1 MSNDYDGDGSEDYFN
16 DHDDDGNCTMDYVR
30 DVKKK
35 LPNPNLSS
43 SNSSGGGVKGVTQ
56 TKNDNNGRGSGA
68 VGVVNDRVIIK
79 KLIELDYDVDAV
91 VSFFKKKQQ
100 QSQKQPTTTASKSSL
115 STINSNTSASGV
127 KQPQISKVKQSVV
140 KQSSLV
146 SNTDHDGDTSSS
158 IIHPVTTVFSG
169 TAAVVAAAHEIDQDP
184 SYASLK
190 QSRTHPALSDD
201 EDVVDALKMM
211 SIAPGNISGGQKHH
225 QLDEAAE
232 KVPHLTMVVTG
243 HVDAGKSTLVG
254 HLLFKCGL
262 VSQKTMH
269 KYEKESRAI
278 GSYPPPQRDDDDN
291 DSDDDDSDDD
301 DDNDDDSDDDDEH
314 RSVISAGKGSFSF
327 AWVTDE
333 ASAEREHGIT
343 IDLAE
348 RYVCVDDC
356 PRPLS

>member
-43 SNSSGGGVKGVTQ
+43 STSSGGGVKGVAQ

-68 VGVVNDRVIIK
+68 IGVVNDRVIIK

-100 QSQKQPTTTASKSSL
+100 QSQKQPTTTASMSSL

-127 KQPQISKVKQSVV
+127 KQPQLSKVKQSVM

-146 SNTDHDGDTSSS
+146 SNTDHDGDISNS

-169 TAAVVAAAHEIDQDP
+169 TAAAVVAATHESDQDP

-232 KVPHLTMVVTG
+232 KVLHLTMVVTG

-278 GSYPPPQRDDDDN
+278 GSYLHLN
-291 DSDDDDSDDD
+291 AMMVVMMMMMMMMIIMMVMMMMMNTDSSLPW
-301 DDNDDDSDDDDEH
+301 NLLSRQVKG
-314 RSVISAGKGSFSF
+314 RSASRGSLTRPRRRGS
-327 AWVTDE
+327 T
-333 ASAEREHGIT
+333 ASPSTSLRGA
-343 IDLAE
+343 
-348 RYVCVDDC
+348 CV
-356 PRPLS
+356 

>member
-1 MSNDYDGDGSEDYFN
+1 
-16 DHDDDGNCTMDYVR
+16 MDYVR

-43 SNSSGGGVKGVTQ
+43 STSSGGSVKGVAQ

-68 VGVVNDRVIIK
+68 IGVVNDRVIIK

-100 QSQKQPTTTASKSSL
+100 QSQKQPTTTASMSSS

-127 KQPQISKVKQSVV
+127 KQPQPSKAKQSGV

-146 SNTDHDGDTSSS
+146 SNTDHDGDTCSS

-169 TAAVVAAAHEIDQDP
+169 TAAVVVAATHESDQDP
-184 SYASLK
+184 SCASLK

-211 SIAPGNISGGQKHH
+211 SIAPGNISGGQQHH
-225 QLDEAAE
+225 QLDGAAE

-278 GSYPPPQRDDDDN
+278 GR
-291 DSDDDDSDDD
+291 
-301 DDNDDDSDDDDEH
+301 
-314 RSVISAGKGSFSF
+314 
-327 AWVTDE
+327 
-333 ASAEREHGIT
+333 
-343 IDLAE
+343 
-348 RYVCVDDC
+348 
-356 PRPLS
+356 

>member
-43 SNSSGGGVKGVTQ
+43 NNSSGGGVKGVAQ

-68 VGVVNDRVIIK
+68 IGVVNDRVIIK

-91 VSFFKKKQQ
+91 VSFFKKKEQ
-100 QSQKQPTTTASKSSL
+100 QSQKQPITTASKSSL

-127 KQPQISKVKQSVV
+127 KQPQPSKVKQSVM

-146 SNTDHDGDTSSS
+146 SNTDHDGDTSNS

-169 TAAVVAAAHEIDQDP
+169 TAAVVAATHESDQDL

-278 GSYPPPQRDDDDN
+278 GSYPPPQRDDDD
-291 DSDDDDSDDD
+291 DDSDND

-348 RYVCVDDC
+348 RFVCVDDC
-356 PRPLS
+356 PRLLS

>member
-43 SNSSGGGVKGVTQ
+43 STSSGGGVKGVAQ

-68 VGVVNDRVIIK
+68 IGVINDRVIIK

-100 QSQKQPTTTASKSSL
+100 QSQKQPTTTTASMSSS

-127 KQPQISKVKQSVV
+127 KQPQPSKAKQSGV

-169 TAAVVAAAHEIDQDP
+169 TAAVVVAATHESDQDP
-184 SYASLK
+184 SCASLK

-211 SIAPGNISGGQKHH
+211 SIAPGNISGGQQHH
-225 QLDEAAE
+225 QLDGAAE

-254 HLLFKCGL
+254 HLLFRCGL

-278 GSYPPPQRDDDDN
+278 GR
-291 DSDDDDSDDD
+291 
-301 DDNDDDSDDDDEH
+301 
-314 RSVISAGKGSFSF
+314 
-327 AWVTDE
+327 
-333 ASAEREHGIT
+333 
-343 IDLAE
+343 
-348 RYVCVDDC
+348 
-356 PRPLS
+356 

>member
-43 SNSSGGGVKGVTQ
+43 NNSSGGGVKGVAQ

-68 VGVVNDRVIIK
+68 IGVVNDRVIIK

-91 VSFFKKKQQ
+91 VSFFKKKEQ
-100 QSQKQPTTTASKSSL
+100 QSQKQPITTASKSSL

-127 KQPQISKVKQSVV
+127 KQPQPSKVKQSVM

-146 SNTDHDGDTSSS
+146 SNTDHDGDTSNS

-169 TAAVVAAAHEIDQDP
+169 TAAVVAAAHESDQDL
-184 SYASLK
+184 SCASLK
-190 QSRTHPALSDD
+190 QSRTDPALSDD
-201 EDVVDALKMM
+201 EDVVNALKMM
-211 SIAPGNISGGQKHH
+211 SIAPGNVSGGQQYH
-225 QLDEAAE
+225 QLDGAAE

-278 GSYPPPQRDDDDN
+278 GSDDDG
-291 DSDDDDSDDD
+291 
-301 DDNDDDSDDDDEH
+301 DDSDDDDEH

-348 RYVCVDDC
+348 RFVCVDDC
-356 PRPLS
+356 PRLLS